1 MAWPAATDN
10 VAGIVATWDKTANT
24 FKRDVDSKLWP
35 ALQAKSPIL
44 DMTPRFAVSNFKF
57 EWESDVA
64 PTRTYASS
72 GTAGADDINA
82 DASID
87 GTETLL
93 TLAAAPTDLQVGS
106 IIRNATRATPI
117 GTYGVDELMEV
128 TGISSNVLT
137 VKRNVNAAVG
147 GTANT
152 GSLVHDESDVFEV
165 VYSPREEGSAPGVNK
180 YKDVVL
186 VENYANTVD
195 FYLTATGDQLAT
207 MRLVGGDTM
216 DNQFQKNMTNLQN
229 QLEGMLFYGSL
240 NAGANAG
247 SASYVRRTKGI
258 DQFISAAGAN
268 IDYTTKD
275 VTPEALDALFYEILA
290 DNTDP
295 NDRFVIACHPMQAR
309 KISAFG
315 LDKVRL
321 GQTESKY
328 GRYIDTFKSDLG
340 VEAPVIWSLNVSKS
354 DLFILNMNR
363 ISIAT
368 FRPFEQAQWSYG
380 DDGVDAYRQRILGSF
395 GVKCVDALKAHAKLG
410 YLTWS

>member
-1 MAWPAATDN
+1 MA
-10 VAGIVATWDKTANT
+10 
-24 FKRDVDSKLWP
+24 
-35 ALQAKSPIL
+35 
-44 DMTPRFAVSNFKF
+44 PRFAVSNYKF

-82 DASID
+82 DSAID
-87 GTETLL
+87 GTETAL

-128 TGISSNVLT
+128 TAISSATLT
-137 VKRNVNAAVG
+137 VARNVNAAVG
-147 GTANT
+147 ATAHT
-152 GSLVHDESDVFEV
+152 GSLIHDESDVFEV
-165 VYSPREEGSAPGVNK
+165 VYAPREEGSAPGVNK
-180 YKDVVL
+180 YKDVTL
-186 VENYANTVD
+186 SENNCNTVD
-195 FYLTATGDQLAT
+195 FYLTATGDQIAT

-229 QLEGMLFYGSL
+229 QLEGMLFYG
-240 NAGANAG
+240 AIQTG
-247 SASYVRRTKGI
+247 SSSAVRRTKGI
-258 DQFISAAGAN
+258 DQFISASGAN
-268 IDYTTKD
+268 LDYSTKD
-275 VTPEALDALFYEILA
+275 VTAEALDALFYEILT

-295 NDRFVIACHPMQAR
+295 NDKFIIACHPSQAR

-340 VEAPVIWSLNVSKS
+340 VEAEVIWSLNVSKS

-395 GVKCVDALKAHAKLG
+395 GVKCVDPLKAHAKLG
-410 YLTWS
+410 YLSW